1 MSMCDDVT
9 NSIFTMTVRMDVG
22 VQYTNV
28 NVKKYNCGVIGGG
41 PDNEK
46 VFTLLDTEDIP
57 KLRVQNQTVF
67 GYEGETVVVECL
79 YRNLTGE
86 KKWCRIDGSCLKVGE
101 VDGMLVET
109 ADAAGVFKVTL
120 RNLQEKN
127 SGWYWCSVGES
138 QMPVHITVSKRPIHH
153 TTITPTLQ
161 TTPQT
166 TMSNNSSADI
176 GGTTKNPNKEQ
187 TELIIY
193 CLLGV
198 TLLSVST
205 IVWFILKKHKNK
217 KGHGRDRKSNLE
229 AGDDVTYSHVSH
241 QNRNMGKSPR
251 YPVADDVTYSAVAQR
266 HIQAGDDVTY
276 SHVSHQNRS
285 KGKSPRYPV
294 ADDVTYSAVAQRH
307 IQAGDDVTYSHVSHQ
322 NRNIRK
328 SLMYPVADDVTYSA
342 VAQRHVQL

>member
-67 GYEGETVVVECL
+67 GYEGGTVAVDCL
-79 YRNLTGE
+79 HGNLSGE
-86 KKWCRIDGSCLKVGE
+86 KKWCRIGGSCVKAGE

-109 ADAAGVFKVTL
+109 ADAAGVFRVTL

-127 SGWYWCSVGES
+127 SGWYWCSVGTF
-138 QMPVHITVSKRPIHH
+138 QMPVHITV
-153 TTITPTLQ
+153 
-161 TTPQT
+161 
-166 TMSNNSSADI
+166 NI